1 MSDAPEE
8 EVKRQAKRRGREV
21 KRAAKRLTEEA
32 KRDAKE
38 AKRTAAR
45 SAREPNRRLDSSWI
59 ERLGRLGYAT
69 KGAVYALVGALA
81 LAVAIGA
88 GGQTTDPS
96 GALETIGE
104 QRFGLIL
111 LVLITVGLAA
121 YAFWRLF
128 QAVKDADREGSDAR
142 GIAVR
147 IGHAVAAL
155 AYLGLALSAGQ
166 LAVASGGGG
175 GSPQDWTAYLLSQPF
190 GQMLV
195 TGVGVAVIGYSLTQ
209 LYQAY
214 KAQFREYLKLG
225 EMSVREDTWVTRT
238 GRFGFAARGVVF
250 AIVGI
255 FLVQAGLRFD
265 PSEATGLGGALKE
278 LLRQP
283 FGPWLLGLVAFGLI
297 AYGLFMIA
305 MARYRRIA

>member
-1 MSDAPEE
+1 M
-8 EVKRQAKRRGREV
+8 G
-21 KRAAKRLTEEA
+21 
-32 KRDAKE
+32 
-38 AKRTAAR
+38 
-45 SAREPNRRLDSSWI
+45 SSWV

-104 QRFGLIL
+104 QPFGLIL
-111 LVLITVGLAA
+111 LALITVGLAG

-128 QAVKDADREGSDAR
+128 QAVKDPDREGSDAG
-142 GIAVR
+142 GIAKR

-155 AYLGLALSAGQ
+155 AYFGLAIGAGQ
-166 LAVASGGGG
+166 LALTSGGGG

-190 GQMLV
+190 GQVLV
-195 TGVGVAVIGYSLTQ
+195 IGVGVGVVGYSLSQ

-214 KAQFREYLKLG
+214 EAQFREYLKLG
-225 EMSVREDTWVTRT
+225 EMSAREDTWITRI

-278 LLRQP
+278 LLKQP

>member
-21 KRAAKRLTEEA
+21 KRAANRLTEEA

-38 AKRTAAR
+38 AKWAAER
-45 SAREPNRRLDSSWI
+45 RAGEPTDRLGSSWI

-69 KGAVYALVGALA
+69 KGAVYAIVGALA

-96 GALETIGE
+96 GALETVGE
-104 QRFGLIL
+104 QPFGLIL
-111 LVLITVGLAA
+111 LILIAVGLAG

-128 QAVKDADREGSDAR
+128 QAVKDPDREGSDAG
-142 GIAVR
+142 GIAKR

-155 AYLGLALSAGQ
+155 AYFGLAFSAGQ

-190 GQMLV
+190 GQVLV
-195 TGVGVAVIGYSLTQ
+195 IGVGVAIVGYSLSQ

-214 KAQFREYLKLG
+214 EAQFREYLKLG
-225 EMSVREDTWVTRT
+225 EMSVREDTWVTRA

-250 AIVGI
+250 ALVGI
-255 FLVQAGLRFD
+255 FLIQAGLRFD

-278 LLRQP
+278 LLGQP
-283 FGPWLLGLVAFGLI
+283 FGPWLLGLMAFGLI

-305 MARYRRIA
+305 LARYRRIA

>member
-1 MSDAPEE
+1 VSDAPEE
-8 EVKRQAKRRGREV
+8 KGERQAKRRAREV
-21 KRAAKRLTEEA
+21 KQVTKRLTEEA
-32 KRDAKE
+32 KRDARG
-38 AKRTAAR
+38 AKWAAERRTG
-45 SAREPNRRLDSSWI
+45 EPTDSLGSSWV

-96 GALETIGE
+96 GALEMIGE
-104 QRFGLIL
+104 QPFGLML
-111 LVLITVGLAA
+111 LVLITVGLAG

-128 QAVKDADREGSDAR
+128 QAVKDPDREGSDAG
-142 GIAVR
+142 GIAKR

-155 AYLGLALSAGQ
+155 AYFGLALSAGQ
-166 LAVASGGGG
+166 LALTSGGGG

-190 GQMLV
+190 GQVLII
-195 TGVGVAVIGYSLTQ
+195 GVGVAVVGYSLSQ

-214 KAQFREYLKLG
+214 EAQFREYLKLG
-225 EMSVREDTWVTRT
+225 EMSVREDTWVTRI

-255 FLVQAGLRFD
+255 FLAQAGLRFD
-265 PSEATGLGGALKE
+265 PSEATGLGGVLKE

-297 AYGLFMIA
+297 AYGLFMLA

>member
-8 EVKRQAKRRGREV
+8 EVKRQAKRRAREV
-21 KRAAKRLTEEA
+21 KQVAKRLTQEA

-38 AKRTAAR
+38 AKWSAERRTG
-45 SAREPNRRLDSSWI
+45 EPTDSLGSSWV

-69 KGAVYALVGALA
+69 KGAVYAFVGALA

-104 QRFGLIL
+104 QPFGLIL

-128 QAVKDADREGSDAR
+128 QAVKDPDWEGSDAR
-142 GIAVR
+142 GIAKR

-155 AYLGLALSAGQ
+155 AYFGLAFGAGQ
-166 LAVASGGGG
+166 LVVVSGGGG
-175 GSPQDWTAYLLSQPF
+175 GSPQDWTAHLLSQPF

-195 TGVGVAVIGYSLTQ
+195 IGVGVAVLGYSLSQ

-214 KAQFREYLKLG
+214 EAQFREYLKLG
-225 EMSVREDTWVTRT
+225 EMSVREDTWITRI

-255 FLVQAGLRFD
+255 FLIQAGLRFD

-283 FGPWLLGLVAFGLI
+283 FGPWLLGLVSFGLI
-297 AYGLFMIA
+297 AYGLFMLAIA
-305 MARYRRIA
+305 HYRRIA

>member
-8 EVKRQAKRRGREV
+8 EGRRQAKRRAREA
-21 KRAAKRLTEEA
+21 KGAAKRLTEKA
-32 KRDAKE
+32 KRDARG
-38 AKRTAAR
+38 AKWAA
-45 SAREPNRRLDSSWI
+45 ERRAGETTDSLGSSWV

-104 QRFGLIL
+104 QPFGLIL
-111 LVLITVGLAA
+111 LALITVGLAG

-128 QAVKDADREGSDAR
+128 QAVKDPDGEGSDAW
-142 GIAVR
+142 GIAKR

-155 AYLGLALSAGQ
+155 VYFGLAIGAGQ
-166 LAVASGGGG
+166 LALTSGGGG

-195 TGVGVAVIGYSLTQ
+195 IGVGVGVVGYSLSQ
-209 LYQAY
+209 LYQSY
-214 KAQFREYLKLG
+214 EAQFREYLKLG
-225 EMSVREDTWVTRT
+225 EMSVREDTWITRI
-238 GRFGFAARGVVF
+238 GRFGFAARGLVF
-250 AIVGI
+250 AIVGV

-265 PSEATGLGGALKE
+265 PSEATGLGGALKD
-278 LLRQP
+278 LLGQP
-283 FGPWLLGLVAFGLI
+283 FGPLLLGLVAFGLI
-297 AYGLFMIA
+297 AYGLFMVA
-305 MARYRRIA
+305 MAHYRRIV

>member
-1 MSDAPEE
+1 VSDPPEE

-38 AKRTAAR
+38 AKRTATHR
-45 SAREPNRRLDSSWI
+45 TGGPTDSLGSSWV

-69 KGAVYALVGALA
+69 KGAVYVTVGALA

-96 GALETIGE
+96 GALETIGD
-104 QRFGLIL
+104 QPFGLIL
-111 LVLITVGLAA
+111 LVLITVGLAG

-128 QAVKDADREGSDAR
+128 QAVKDPDREGSNAG
-142 GIAVR
+142 GIAKRV
-147 IGHAVAAL
+147 GHAVAAL
-155 AYLGLALSAGQ
+155 AYFGLALSAGQ
-166 LAVASGGGG
+166 LVVASGSGG
-175 GSPQDWTAYLLSQPF
+175 GSPEDWTAYLLSQPL
-190 GQMLV
+190 GQVLV
-195 TGVGVAVIGYSLTQ
+195 IGVGVAVVGYSLTQ

-214 KAQFREYLKLG
+214 ASQFREYFKLG
-225 EMSVREDTWVTRT
+225 EMSAREDTWVTRI

-255 FLVQAGLRFD
+255 FLIQAGLRID
-265 PSEATGLGGALKE
+265 PSEATGLGGALKD
-278 LLRQP
+278 LLGQP
-283 FGPWLLGLVAFGLI
+283 FGPWLLALVAFGLI

>member
-1 MSDAPEE
+1 MGAAERLTE
-8 EVKRQAKRRGREV
+8 EVKR
-21 KRAAKRLTEEA
+21 
-32 KRDAKE
+32 DARK

-45 SAREPNRRLDSSWI
+45 HAGEPTDKLGSSWV

-69 KGAVYALVGALA
+69 KGVVYAVVGALA

-104 QRFGLIL
+104 QAFGLIL
-111 LVLITVGLAA
+111 LILVAVGLAG

-128 QAVKDADREGSDAR
+128 QAIKDPDREGSDAR

-147 IGHAVAAL
+147 IGHTVAAL
-155 AYLGLALSAGQ
+155 AYFGLALSAGQ

-175 GSPQDWTAYLLSQPF
+175 GSPQDWTAWLLSQPF
-190 GQMLV
+190 GQVLV
-195 TGVGVAVIGYSLTQ
+195 IGVGVAVVGYSLSQ
-209 LYQAY
+209 LYQSY
-214 KAQFREYLKLG
+214 KAQFREYLKQG
-225 EMSVREDTWVTRT
+225 EMSARENTWITRV

-250 AIVGI
+250 ALVGV

-305 MARYRRIA
+305 MARYRRIV